1 MVHHFGF
8 FTGSDADHDELCFLY
23 LAVFLALTFTGA
35 GRFSLDALIA
45 RKSYD

>member
-8 FTGSDADHDELCFLY
+8 FTGPEADRGELCFLH
-23 LAVFLALTFTGA
+23 LAVFLALAFTGA
-35 GRFSLDALIA
+35 GRDSLDAFIA